1 MRPKGEAQV
10 PLAHI
15 QKLIDE
21 AFASHPT
28 ITRQEI
34 LNIVRSSAALHP
46 DEEEW
51 FVSLPEGSYNRPA
64 LIAQLNEIIRRLD
77 PELTRGGPV
86 LR

>member
-1 MRPKGEAQV
+1 M

-21 AFASHPT
+21 AFAGRPT

-34 LNIVRSSAALHP
+34 LRVVHSSAAVHP

-51 FVSLPEGSYNRPA
+51 FVSLPEGSYTRSELVA
-64 LIAQLNEIIRRLD
+64 RLNEIIRRLD
-77 PELTRGGPV
+77 PELTRSWPV